1 MPDAAVRV
9 VTDDSATHETAA
21 AKAWLARRP
30 RHHAHSAP
38 TSASWTDQ
46 VGRWFAEPAREQLRR
61 GAHAST
67 KQLEADIRAF
77 IDRRGQD
84 PKPSE
89 WTKSAADV
97 LASAERFRRRVDHA
111 SRGEL

>member
-46 VGRWFAEPAREQLRR
+46 VERWFAEPARKQPRR

-77 IDRRGQD
+77 IEKHDQD

-89 WTKSAADV
+89 WTKSADDI
-97 LASAERFRRRVDHA
+97 LASVKRFCHRVDHTLY
-111 SRGEL
+111 GEL